1 MLNQGVVGSN
11 NDLACSCHICG
22 DSKTKRKKRLHLF
35 TKDNVHDSVHCFNC
49 GYSSSAYNY
58 FKEFHSEYFSQYKL
72 ELNSQKNKI
81 HNHLKKILI
90 FLQKIIRYS
99 PSDES

>member
-1 MLNQGVVGSN
+1 MALNFINEKYFKMLNQGVVGTS
-11 NDLACSCHICG
+11 NDLACKCHICG

-58 FKEFHSEYFSQYKL
+58 FKEFHSDYFSQ
-72 ELNSQKNKI
+72 
-81 HNHLKKILI
+81 
-90 FLQKIIRYS
+90 
-99 PSDES
+99 

>member
-1 MLNQGVVGSN
+1 MLNSSVIGSN

-72 ELNSQKNKI
+72 ELNSQK
-81 HNHLKKILI
+81 LTL
-90 FLQKIIRYS
+90 
-99 PSDES
+99 